1 MTTTTTLLEEVPPER
16 RTPVP
21 GVREALDRR
30 QSQSPPPT
38 YAAIRWAGA
47 LVFAAILLGLVA
59 SLVAGSRQGIAHSG
73 LSFLWSSNW
82 DTAHN
87 LYGAGAFVVGTALTT
102 AVALALAVP
111 IGLAGASF
119 LAEIAPARLARP
131 LSVAIDLI
139 AAIPSVVVGLWGL
152 LVLTPIFRGDVEPF
166 LAKLPVA
173 GAIFQG
179 EAVGP
184 SMLLA
189 GVVLAVMIL
198 PTVVS
203 LSRTALAGV
212 PVADREAAMA
222 LGATRWQVIRSA
234 VIPSARSGIEAG
246 VTLAT
251 GRAMGETIA
260 VAMVIGNRFALP
272 HSIGT
277 ALFSPGATLGS
288 AVINTFSEAPPGL
301 QRSEVIA
308 LVVYLLVISIAVN
321 AGGQFLL
328 RRRRRPRGA
337 RVLP

>member
-30 QSQSPPPT
+30 QAQSPPPA
-38 YAAIRWAGA
+38 YALIRWAGA
-47 LVFAAILLGLVA
+47 VIFATVLIALVV
-59 SLVAGSRQGIAHSG
+59 SLVAGSRQALAHSG
-73 LSFLWSSNW
+73 LRFLWSSTW

-102 AVALALAVP
+102 AVALLLAVP
-111 IGLAGASF
+111 VGLAGAAF
-119 LAEIAPARLARP
+119 LAEIAPTRLARP

-139 AAIPSVVVGLWGL
+139 AAVPSVVVGLWGL
-152 LVLTPIFRGDVEPF
+152 LVLTPVFAHDLEPF

-173 GAIFQG
+173 GAAFQG
-179 EAVGP
+179 EALG
-184 SMLLA
+184 SGMLLA

-203 LSRTALAGV
+203 LSRTALIGV

-222 LGATRWQVIRSA
+222 LGATRWQVIHRA
-234 VIPSARSGIEAG
+234 VIPGARSGIEAG

-272 HSIGT
+272 HSLGT

-288 AVINTFSEAPPGL
+288 AVINMFSEATPGI

-308 LVVYLLVISIAVN
+308 LVVYLLAISIAVN

-328 RRRRRPRGA
+328 RRRWQRRASR
-337 RVLP
+337 